1 MMEAR
6 YIDNTENLLKKLKM
20 NNIFA
25 VCLMA
30 YTATVTVLNVR
41 ELLVRAATGADER
54 EIVDSF
60 WKKSLCGLFFLEEH
74 YRTSDN
80 KAGLS
85 H

>member
-1 MMEAR
+1 MEAR

-41 ELLVRAATGADER
+41 GLLVRAATGADER
-54 EIVDSF
+54 EIVDFF
-60 WKKSLCGLFFLEEH
+60 WKIVFMWPLLLGRALQ
-74 YRTSDN
+74 DI
-80 KAGLS
+80 
-85 H
+85 